1 MQENENKAECVATL
15 HITQLICEKA
25 RWCAMET
32 ILIKLTL
39 LLFFG
44 LVTITIIAIAL
55 IITLV
60 IIISK

>member
-1 MQENENKAECVATL
+1 
-15 HITQLICEKA
+15 
-25 RWCAMET
+25 MET

-55 IITLV
+55 IITFIGNNYKQIKL
-60 IIISK
+60 